1 MMTKTAMLLV
11 MVCVGTIIK
20 ISFVAQAKDKKSSS
34 VDALD
39 ENDDVQFDDGV
50 EDRHERRSFLSRR

>member
-1 MMTKTAMLLV
+1 MLLV
-11 MVCVGTIIK
+11 MVWLVRIIK
-20 ISFVAQAKDKKSSS
+20 ISFAQAKDKKSCA

-39 ENDDVQFDDGV
+39 KNDDVQFDDGV